1 MELAI
6 NSVSKYNEGKTMV
19 VTEIRQIRIDKILPN
34 RRLIFEEDI
43 ILGLCDDIKCN
54 GMREPIIVEMAGYF
68 FQIIDGEK
76 RWRACKKIGLTK
88 IKAEIT
94 LAVD

>member
-6 NSVSKYNEGKTMV
+6 NSVSKYNKDKTMV

-34 RRLIFEEDI
+34 RRLIFEEDT
-43 ILGLCDDIKCN
+43 ILRLCDDIKCN

>member
-1 MELAI
+1 MNLA
-6 NSVSKYNEGKTMV
+6 VSSL
-19 VTEIRQIRIDKILPN
+19 R
-34 RRLIFEEDI
+34 
-43 ILGLCDDIKCN
+43 LCDDIQCN

>member
-6 NSVSKYNEGKTMV
+6 NSAKKYNKGSTMIV
-19 VTEIRQIRIDKILPN
+19 KEIRQVRIDKILPN
-34 RRLIFEEDI
+34 RRLIFEEDT
-43 ILGLCDDIKCN
+43 ILRLCDDIRCN
-54 GMREPIIVEMAGYF
+54 GMQEPIVVEMAGFY

-88 IKAEIT
+88 IRAEIIS
-94 LAVD
+94 

>member
-1 MELAI
+1 LELAI
-6 NSVSKYNEGKTMV
+6 NSVSKYNKGKTMV
-19 VTEIRQIRIDKILPN
+19 VTEIRQVRIDKILPN
-34 RRLIFEEDI
+34 RRLIFEEDS
-43 ILGLCDDIKCN
+43 ILRLCDDIKCN

-88 IKAEIT
+88 IKAEII
-94 LAVD
+94 LSVD

>member
-6 NSVSKYNEGKTMV
+6 NSVSEYNKGKTMV
-19 VTEIRQIRIDKILPN
+19 VAEIRQIRIDKIYPN
-34 RRLIFEEDI
+34 RRLIFEEDT
-43 ILGLCDDIKCN
+43 ILRLCDDIRCN

-76 RWRACKKIGLTK
+76 RWRACKKIGLTE
-88 IKAEIT
+88 IKAEIIISS
-94 LAVD
+94 